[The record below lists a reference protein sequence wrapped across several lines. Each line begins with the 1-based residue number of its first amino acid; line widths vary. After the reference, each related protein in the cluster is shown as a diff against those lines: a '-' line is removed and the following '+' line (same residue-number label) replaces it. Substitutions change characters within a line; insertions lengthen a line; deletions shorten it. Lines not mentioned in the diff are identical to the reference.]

1 VKPNP
6 GLFLHAAS
14 ARGVAPERY
23 AVVEDSIP
31 GERAGLAA
39 GTAVVT
45 LLPAKPADD
54 VSQEVCVVAH
64 LRELHEIFWNA
75 EIAF

>member
-1 VKPNP
+1 MPAASPNP
-6 GLFLHAAS
+6 PVNTDANLTRFRRHFHL
-14 ARGVAPERY
+14 Y
-23 AVVEDSIP
+23 P

-39 GTAVVT
+39 GTTVVA

-54 VSQEVCVVAH
+54 VPQEVCVVAH